1 MKSVKDATIQLLS
14 PVLGSVAVVAVAV
27 LGLEVLVTVVLIVI
41 FVLGDVAVKLH
52 AVGFGPDLAEA
63 GRTESLS
70 SAVKQGKEGTLCDLH
85 TASLLQ
91 IIV

>member
-1 MKSVKDATIQLLS
+1 MAALCLEDA
-14 PVLGSVAVVAVAV
+14 GSV
-27 LGLEVLVTVVLIVI
+27 VLVTVVLIVI
-41 FVLGDVAVKLH
+41 IVLGDVAVKLH

-63 GRTESLS
+63 RRTESLT
-70 SAVKQGKEGTLCDLH
+70 SAAKQGKEGTLCDLH